1 MRIGEYVVVSS
12 TRTGYLACRNGML
25 YRVSRCSLDMTQPR
39 AEAVMAA
46 LGKAVQPGSNVLV
59 PDLVEED
66 DAWYAAVPFRPE
78 VFQGLPRAYLRCL
91 PEDAR
96 RHMIL
101 LAVAA
106 MDVLA
111 REGVVHG
118 SLTPDCFRITVTD
131 SGVLCI
137 VLEDL
142 RNVGCGRFEP
152 LEIDAESSYA
162 APEVRRGGK
171 PTAASD
177 AFSLALCL
185 HEWLAGELPRCR
197 GNGPDLTKDS
207 VWLSA
212 AVPVWARGVLA
223 DLLNANAASRPELSE
238 ALARLAKGDEAAT
251 VAIYSCDSDAE
262 EDADIRTLLLE
273 EDPKLARRYAE

>member
-1 MRIGEYVVVSS
+1 MRIGDYVVVSS
-12 TRTGYLACRNGML
+12 TRTGYLACRGGLL
-25 YRVSRCSLDMTQPR
+25 YRLTRCSLDMTQPR
-39 AEAVMAA
+39 AEAVMSA
-46 LGKAVQPGSNVLV
+46 LGKAVKPGSNVLV
-59 PDLVEED
+59 PDIVEED

-91 PEDAR
+91 PEAAR

-101 LAVAA
+101 LAVSA
-106 MDVLA
+106 MDTLA
-111 REGVVHG
+111 RDGIVHG
-118 SLTPDCFRITVTD
+118 SLDPDCFRITVTE
-131 SGVLCI
+131 SGMLGV

-142 RNVGCGRFEP
+142 RHVGCGRLEP
-152 LEIDAESSYA
+152 LESDTESSYA

-171 PTAASD
+171 PTTASD

-212 AVPVWARGVLA
+212 AVPVWARGVMA
-223 DLLNANAASRPELSE
+223 DLLNANAASRPTLTE
-238 ALARLAKGDEAAT
+238 ALTRLAKGDEAAT
-251 VAIYSCDSDAE
+251 VAIYSCESDPE